1 MGEERLAED
10 NYELGKV
17 QLEKLPWEVAG
28 SFKVLVKFE
37 VDLNRVLK
45 VTAHLKDDQ
54 TNAA

>member
-1 MGEERLAED
+1 MGEEKLAKD
-10 NYELGKV
+10 NNELGKV
-17 QLEKLPWEVAG
+17 KLSKLPCEIAG